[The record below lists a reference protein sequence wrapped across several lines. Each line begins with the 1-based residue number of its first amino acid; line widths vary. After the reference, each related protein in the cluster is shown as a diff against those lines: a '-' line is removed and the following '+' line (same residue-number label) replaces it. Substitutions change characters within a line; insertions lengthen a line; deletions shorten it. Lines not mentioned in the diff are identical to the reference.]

1 MRADS
6 EDRSVEDRGVNNNR
20 GSILVAVLFIC
31 AVVSV
36 FLSIASMSLHAGTDA
51 SRSFAESLRAEEAM
65 RAAIDQITALAGPT
79 GPPRQGGTLVTIAQT
94 SIEVRFSD
102 EISRIDLNNAPIE
115 LLTGIFRVV
124 GIGDAEAKSYA
135 ARIVDWRD
143 TDDRLADE
151 GGAERTAYRAAG
163 RIDGPR
169 NGPFQHVAELALVL
183 GIPPQAAA
191 AVAPYV
197 TVASGS
203 ETVNPLLADPPVL
216 MAIPGLKE
224 DQVRSFVEDRLTR
237 NLAPKDLIA
246 RLGDVEDYVTDQ
258 TSKAVR
264 YEGRVRFG
272 GKNDRRFE
280 VIVSSVPG
288 DSEPYR
294 ILAWDANPP
303 ERMRQLP

>member
-1 MRADS
+1 M
-6 EDRSVEDRGVNNNR
+6 NNR
-20 GSILVAVLFIC
+20 GSILVAVLFIA
-31 AVVSV
+31 AVMSV
-36 FLSIASMSLHAGTDA
+36 LLAVATMSLQAGTDA
-51 SRSFAESLRAEEAM
+51 SRSFAESMRAEEAM
-65 RAAIDQITALAGPT
+65 QAAIEQIAGLAGPT
-79 GPPRQGGTLVTIAQT
+79 GPPRLGGTIVALADTRV
-94 SIEVRFSD
+94 EVRFSD
-102 EISRIDLNNAPIE
+102 EISRIDLNHAPID

-124 GIGDAEAKSYA
+124 GVEATEARRYA

-143 TDDRLADE
+143 PDDRLSEE
-151 GGAERTAYRAAG
+151 GGAELSAYRAAG
-163 RIDGPR
+163 RVDGPR
-169 NGPFQHVAELALVL
+169 NGPFLHVAELALVL
-183 GIPPQAAA
+183 DIPQRAAA

-203 ETVNPLLADPPVL
+203 ESVNPLLADPPVL

-224 DQVRSFVEDRLTR
+224 DQVRSFLQDRLAL

-246 RLGDVEDYVTDQ
+246 RLGPVEDYVTEE

-280 VIVSSVPG
+280 VVVAVVAG

-303 ERMRQLP
+303 ERLRQLP